1 MRSLITE
8 EARNLFELEPGL
20 PAAPAIALPGL
31 SRSIRTICFI
41 SPLPSE
47 GDRKESVG
55 WSPIATQSSNGETS
69 EVAAPCES
77 TSVNLDRR
85 SRKACE
91 FGPVIRS
98 AGG

>member
-1 MRSLITE
+1 MQSLITE
-8 EARNLFELEPGL
+8 ETRNLFEPGL
-20 PAAPAIALPGL
+20 PAGPAMALPGL

-47 GDRKESVG
+47 GDRKECVG

-69 EVAAPCES
+69 EVRINRC
-77 TSVNLDRR
+77 R
-85 SRKACE
+85 SRPALAQ
-91 FGPVIRS
+91 GPCIRPGIRS

>member
-1 MRSLITE
+1 MQSLITE
-8 EARNLFELEPGL
+8 EARNLFEPGL
-20 PAAPAIALPGL
+20 PAEPAMALP
-31 SRSIRTICFI
+31 RSIRTICFI

-47 GDRKESVG
+47 GDRKKCIG

-77 TSVNLDRR
+77 TGVDLGRR

-91 FGPVIRS
+91 LSPVIRS